1 MVGKI
6 VRKYKFAGKI
16 EAYSVLDYKT
26 RETINIDREDLVNAI
41 NDGKIILTNTTLDKA
56 GRIIVKKVNI
66 TYAESLSDTWK
77 KYCNNESCIGEL
89 RTTIEYILDKL
100 NLKYTDYMD
109 SKHKLFYI
117 LANDI
122 IEINLKKKYIS
133 SKFSIITPNTEV
145 VKVLD
150 FLSELSVYNKIDKD
164 IKLNELAEEALQH
177 DNFRKINRDMI
188 KCKGYTLK
196 FKNKPGVYKIKT
208 PKTKGEFIKIKTMKE
223 LKSLV

>member
-26 RETINIDREDLVNAI
+26 RETMNIDREDLVNTI
-41 NDGKIILTNTTLDKA
+41 NDGRIILTNTTLDKA
-56 GRIIVKKVNI
+56 GRIIVKRVNL

-150 FLSELSVYNKIDKD
+150 FLSELSVYNKLNTD
-164 IKLNELAEEALQH
+164 IKLNKLAEKAIQFGYL
-177 DNFRKINRDMI
+177 RVSRDKF
-188 KCKGYTLK
+188 KCNDYTLK
-196 FKNKPGVYKIKT
+196 YKNKPGVYKIKT

-223 LKSLV
+223 LESLV